1 MFERFTDRARRVV
14 VLAQEEARDLGHNH
28 IGTEHVLLGLIQEGE
43 GVGAKALEA
52 LGISL
57 RGARARVEEI
67 VGKGGQATIEGNIP
81 FTPRAKRVLE
91 LSLRESLQLGHNYI
105 GTEHVLLGLAR
116 EGQGVAAQVL
126 VRLGISLDDLRTTVI
141 GLLTGGA
148 VTPRPP
154 DRLDLRRFSPGL
166 LSALEAAQAL
176 ASGHAAVGTHHV
188 LSVLAEWD
196 DVAAH
201 GVLQAGGFD
210 PAQLETPIA
219 DWDVSGTRDE
229 TEEEWGRRVT
239 EVETDEEAVVVRF
252 VDPVLRLQVLGA
264 IESGAGD
271 DVNAAFGRAL
281 RDVGTRIPM
290 PREDHPTRPDDE

>member
-281 RDVGTRIPM
+281 RDVGTCIPK